1 MGCRAGRGADF
12 LGGAEAGQGQGAA
25 WLGLARFTAE
35 GLSEGED
42 KRGRLGRGGYL
53 GCTERAETSRRSV
66 GASEASKRKR
76 GSATTS
82 D

>member
-1 MGCRAGRGADF
+1 MLGCRAGRGADF

-53 GCTERAETSRRSV
+53 GVHRESREQQAFGRRERSL
-66 GASEASKRKR
+66 
-76 GSATTS
+76 
-82 D
+82 